1 MSLGSGSVEHMFE
14 TAGAVELLDTMRDAQ
29 RAERVAV
36 AQKLFAVGRFGLQRF
51 AAMGNTHKNWCID
64 DWDVIASEVAA
75 ELGMSRGRA
84 SSLIGYGKTLIEQ
97 MPRLG
102 EVFLAGQVDFRVI
115 RIIDFRCG
123 LVVDDEAMAAID
135 EMVAHKA
142 PSWNKLSDTKIAQFV
157 DWMVLDVDP
166 DALRV
171 AKERDDDRY
180 IEITPG
186 AYGMA
191 DVEGTIRAADGAA
204 LDAKLNQLAATV
216 CRNDPRTAR
225 QRRADAVMALVAGES
240 TLACRCDDRGC
251 SAADRSTGTPDVVV
265 HVIADE
271 ATVNGDKDTPGYVA
285 GVGPV
290 PASSVREMARTAKLK
305 PLIIPK
311 DFVGEPRY
319 RPSTALADFVRCR
332 DLTCRWPGCDK
343 PAWKADIDH
352 TVPHPAGPTHP
363 SNNACYCRF
372 HHLMKTFHCGPGG
385 WSEQQSPDGTIVF
398 TSPSGR
404 LHVTEPLGAQ
414 LFPRLATPTGDLTP
428 STGPPSGEWR
438 GVAMPK
444 RKRTRAQDREYR
456 IKRERARNAAR
467 YAADPPP
474 F

>member
-1 MSLGSGSVEHMFE
+1 MFE
-14 TAGAVELLDTMRDAQ
+14 SAGDGELLDTMRDAQ

-36 AQKLFAVGRFGLQRF
+36 ARRFLAAGRFALQRF
-51 AAMGNTHKNWCID
+51 AAMGNTHDNWCVD

-84 SSLIGYGKTLIEQ
+84 SSMIGYGRNLIEH

-102 EVFLAGQVDFRVI
+102 EVFLGGQVDFRVI
-115 RIIDFRCG
+115 SIIDYRAG
-123 LVVDDEAMAAID
+123 LVVDDEAIAAID

-142 PSWNKLSDTKIAQFV
+142 PSWNKLSDKKIAQLV

-180 IEITPG
+180 IDITFDK
-186 AYGMA
+186 YGMA
-191 DVEGTIRAADGAA
+191 DIEGKIRATDAAA
-204 LDAKLNQLAATV
+204 LDETLSQLTATV
-216 CRNDPRTAR
+216 CRDDPRTAR
-225 QRRADAVMALVAGES
+225 QRRADAVMALVNRETS
-240 TLACRCDDRGC
+240 MACRCETQRC
-251 SAADRSTGTPDVVV
+251 AAAGRRTATTDVVI
-265 HVIADE
+265 HMIAE
-271 ATVNGDKDTPGYVA
+271 AATVSGEKNTPGYVA

-290 PASSVREMARTAKLK
+290 PAPMVRDLARTAKLK
-305 PLIIPK
+305 PLVIPK
-311 DFVGEPRY
+311 DTVADRRY
-319 RPSTALADFVRCR
+319 RPSAALADFVRCR

-352 TVPHPAGPTHP
+352 TVPYPAGPTHP

-385 WSEQQSPDGTIVF
+385 WAEQQSPDGTIIF

-404 LHVTEPLGAQ
+404 KYRTEPLGAQ
-414 LFPRLATPTGDLTP
+414 LFTQLATPTGVLTS
-428 STGPPSGEWR
+428 STGPPPNEWR
-438 GVAMPK
+438 GLAMPK
-444 RKRTRAQDREYR
+444 RKRTRAQDRAYR
-456 IKRERARNAAR
+456 ISRLRAINAAR
-467 YAADPPP
+467 YAADIPP